1 LFHWTI
7 KNLMEGT
14 FTSQIQ
20 SCARKID
27 SEKES
32 DQLEALT
39 EIRMILSGL
48 KKFISFQLKIL
59 HQSMK

>member
-1 LFHWTI
+1 
-7 KNLMEGT
+7 MEGT